1 MLKVRLQRVGRKNNP
16 SFRMVVTD
24 SKNGPKSGRF
34 IEILGSYDA
43 RQGEPELKAER
54 IKHWL
59 NVGAQTS
66 GTVNNLLI
74 RQKVI
79 TGRKVNVLSR
89 RSVVKTTEATEVSAK
104 EPTPATVQ
112 AEVKN
117 EKIETPEVV
126 AQVPEPES
134 EPEKETTDTKEEV
147 VVAEEPKEDKIS
159 IDKEE
164 PTT

>member
-16 SFRMVVTD
+16 SFRVVVTD

-43 RQGEPELKAER
+43 RQGEPELKADR

-74 RQKVI
+74 RKKI
-79 TGRKVNVLSR
+79 ISGKKVNVLSR
-89 RSVVKTTEATEVSAK
+89 RSSKKAITEEGSKEASSVDSTPVAAK
-104 EPTPATVQ
+104 EVVEADTNDKKEV
-112 AEVKN
+112 AEEV
-117 EKIETPEVV
+117 IETKKAEEKVAEEVV
-126 AQVPEPES
+126 A
-134 EPEKETTDTKEEV
+134 EKEVKQ
-147 VVAEEPKEDKIS
+147 DKLV

-164 PTT
+164 STT